1 MRIEGHSG
9 LRGYCIAALIGALG
23 LAVSGVSS
31 GTAIPSDG
39 RTVGTG
45 LVYKNGSTAGYAA
58 YVSHQRRQGCKWC
71 ASSGGGARA
80 RPISLA
86 TSSPAFFEFASL
98 TTSPS
103 SSSPGSI
110 DSPADVDKILATD
123 IAFVS
128 DRNVTPVRFVGGV
141 ISRLESSMNWRSNA
155 FSIAGSRVWS
165 KIIKFSSTGVN
176 VRLPL
181 N

>member
-1 MRIEGHSG
+1 MRSGRKSG
-9 LRGYCIAALIGALG
+9 LRGHSIAAVFAALA
-23 LAVSGVSS
+23 LTVTGVSS

-45 LVYKNGSTAGYAA
+45 LVYKNGGTAGYAA
-58 YVSHQRRQGCKWC
+58 YLSHQRRKGCKWC
-71 ASSGGGARA
+71 AWNGGGARA
-80 RPISLA
+80 LPVSLA
-86 TSSPAFFEFASL
+86 TTSPAFFQFASL
-98 TTSPS
+98 TTAASG
-103 SSSPGSI
+103 SSPNSV
-110 DSPADVDKILATD
+110 DSPADVDEILATD
-123 IAFVS
+123 IAFLS
-128 DRNVTPVRFVGGV
+128 DRNVTPVRFAGGV

-165 KIIKFSSTGVN
+165 KVIKFSSTGVN

>member
-1 MRIEGHSG
+1 MRSG
-9 LRGYCIAALIGALG
+9 RNSGVRGYSIAALIASI
-23 LAVSGVSS
+23 AMGVTSMSS
-31 GTAIPSDG
+31 GNPIPWNG

-45 LVYKNGSTAGYAA
+45 LVYKTGSTAGYAA
-58 YVSHQRRQGCKWC
+58 YVSRQRNKGCRWC
-71 ASSGGGARA
+71 AWRGASRA

-86 TSSPAFFEFASL
+86 TTFPALFEFTAL
-98 TTSPS
+98 TTAPS
-103 SSSPGSI
+103 SSDSI
-110 DSPADVDKILATD
+110 DSPADVAEILATD

-128 DRNVTPVRFVGGV
+128 DRNVTPVRFVGSV
-141 ISRLESSMNWRSNA
+141 ISRLETGMNWRSNA
-155 FSIAGSRVWS
+155 FSIAGSRAWS